1 MNSKIVNNLLSCEQK
16 ACSLVDS
23 LPDNIARWDLEGRYL
38 YVNAVH
44 ERTLNLSAEEI
55 IGKSIHDAFPDSH
68 KQVRAAIAQVIA
80 TGESVSVL
88 EHVQGNGEI
97 RIHHVSLV
105 PEQDIAGNI
114 ISIMGIGRDMTDLYR
129 YQDEI
134 SAKKRELDALAESSP
149 GMMGA
154 FHLRP
159 DGSICMPYVS
169 ANIKK
174 LFGVTPEEVRHDASP
189 LLALNHPDDALRV
202 GETIAK
208 SAQSMTTWHEEY
220 RVMHPVLGERWMES
234 NCDPQPHPDGGIVW
248 YGYVHDITERK
259 LAEEMRLQREREFRS
274 LAANLPDNIAR
285 YNRDGVAVYLNPML
299 ERTLGEA
306 TAAAKIGKT
315 PREYYPDGSHED
327 YAQLLDSV
335 LASGAAGE
343 FEETFVESDGQP
355 HVHQIRMVAEHDENG
370 EIMGVLAIGRD
381 ITENKRLEKAI
392 CEQKDFQQILLNALK
407 EVGIQMLIIENGRIE
422 YALNRKY
429 FHDAGYTDEEIDS
442 GIMLNDLI
450 HPDSRAEAMDRHLR
464 RLSGEPVSGCFEI
477 GLISRFG
484 ERREFETSV
493 AVVQDSNPLRVITIG
508 KDITERK
515 RAEHERQLNAHFLEC
530 MDRVNRAIQGA
541 SNLEQ
546 MMSDVLDIV
555 LAIFNCD
562 RAFLVYPGDPE
573 SSEFSVPMER
583 TTPEYPGALSLN
595 MTIPMGEE
603 QKALFRTVRDAGRV
617 VTLGPGAQYPL
628 PSYLSRQF
636 SVKSQ
641 MLMTLQP
648 KLDNL
653 WQFGIH
659 QCSQARTW
667 TDAEERLLQEIGR
680 RLEDGLSTLLVYRDL
695 QAREREFRSL
705 AANLPDNIVRYNLQ
719 GITVYV
725 NPVLEKTLGECATK
739 LIGTT
744 PREFHLGG
752 SYEDYAQLLD
762 RVLASGEAG
771 ELEKTIPGAN
781 GDSTVHQI
789 RMVPERGENGEMIGV
804 LAIGRDITEIKRAEM
819 ERQVN
824 AHFLECMDRIN
835 RAIQGAENLN
845 QMMGNVLDIVLE
857 ILDCDRV
864 FLVYPCDPEIAEF
877 QVPMERTRPEYPGA
891 LTLGESV
898 PMCREMSGLFRTI
911 LSASGPVKFGAA
923 GKYPL
928 PRYLAEHYEVKSSVV
943 MALHPKLDQ
952 PWQFG
957 IHYCSRPHS
966 WSYAEERLFQEI
978 SRRLEDGLS
987 TLLVY
992 RDLQARE
999 REFRSL
1005 AENLPD
1011 NIVRYNRQGVTIY
1024 ANPALEKTLGDFAD
1038 KIIGTAPRDYHP
1050 DDAGYIEYVKLLDG
1064 VLANEKEGEIE
1075 RLVVDSKGNLN
1086 IHQIRMVPEFGAH
1099 GELIGALGI
1108 GHDITDHKRMDE
1120 ALRAREEELQML
1132 VEYSPVAMLVE
1143 AGESAGRKIVMIN
1156 QKFIELF
1163 GYTHEELRD
1172 MDHWWQQVC
1181 QNEQSQKELA
1191 AEWRRRVDQANQN
1204 QASIEPMEVSVT
1216 SKDGSGHYV
1225 RISLASIGGKNILT
1239 FEDLTQRNR
1248 AVAALIDLTENLEKI
1263 VIKRTTDL
1271 EESRLEAER
1280 ANRAKS
1286 AFLANM
1292 SHEIRTPMNGVIG
1305 MIDVLCQTNLS
1316 EQQIEMTNIIHDSA
1330 FSLLSIIDDILDFSK
1345 IEAGKFN
1352 IDRIPMNV
1360 NKVVEG
1366 VCEALARVAEN
1377 KSVELTLFTDPS
1389 LPVEIL
1395 GDPARLR
1402 QILLN
1407 LVGNAI
1413 KFSCVPDRQGRVS
1426 VRTALIEKTAE
1437 RVTLEFQVI
1446 DNGIG
1451 IDQDTQTRLFTPF
1464 TQADSSTTRHFGGT
1478 GLGLAI
1484 SRQLVNLMGGEIVIQ
1499 SELDKGSQFRVR
1511 IHFSAQA
1518 ETHETALPP
1527 EMQLVAG
1534 LSCLVVGNIES
1545 LACDLTAYLEHGGA
1559 KVERLTDIDA
1569 AQKWINRERQAGYLS
1584 DICVVVID
1592 TPENK
1597 PKLDELRAIIRAHPR
1612 LEGRFVVIGRGKRR
1626 RVRIEKTDL
1635 VSIDANG
1642 MHRLRF
1648 LEAVSIAAGRTRAYR
1663 IENQPVDIDIRSKPL
1678 TREEAQLQGRLI
1690 LVAED
1695 NEINQKVILQQLALL
1710 GQVADMAANGHEA
1723 LKYWKNGQYGI
1734 LLTDLHMPGQDGY
1747 ELATAIRTAEAG
1759 KTHIP
1764 IIAFTANALKAE
1776 EAHCLAIGMDDYL
1789 SKPVQLLNLKA
1800 MLEKWLPVAPAPD
1813 ILNQNIPT
1821 VSEIPMAVN
1830 INVFKTLTGIND
1842 ETMIQS
1848 FLHDFRLSA
1857 EKIAME
1863 LRTRHA
1869 AGELAA
1875 IGALA
1880 HKLKSS
1886 SRTMGAL
1893 ALGDLCEEM
1902 ERAGKNENSSGL
1914 VELME
1919 KFEQELAMVMVFLNQ
1934 D

>member
-1 MNSKIVNNLLSCEQK
+1 
-16 ACSLVDS
+16 VDS

-68 KQVRAAIAQVIA
+68 KQVRAAITQVIA
-80 TGESVSVL
+80 TGKSLSVL

-97 RIHHVSLV
+97 QVHHVSLV
-105 PEQDIAGNI
+105 PERDVEGNI
-114 ISIMGIGRDMTDLYR
+114 ISVLGIGRDMTDIYR
-129 YQDEI
+129 FQEEI
-134 SAKKRELDALAESSP
+134 SARKSELDALAESSP

-154 FHLRP
+154 FHLRV
-159 DGSICMPYVS
+159 DGTICMPYVS
-169 ANIKK
+169 SNIKK
-174 LFGVTPEEVRHDASP
+174 LFGITREDVRHDASP
-189 LLALNHPDDALRV
+189 LLALNHPDDTLRV
-202 GETIAK
+202 AESIAK
-208 SAQSMTTWHEEY
+208 SAQTMTTWHEEY
-220 RVMHPVLGERWMES
+220 RIIHPVLGERWMES
-234 NCDPQPHPDGGIVW
+234 NCNPQLHPEGGIVW

-285 YNRDGVAVYLNPML
+285 YNLLGATIYINPKL
-299 ERTLGEA
+299 ERTLGDTT

-315 PREYYPDGSHED
+315 VRECYLDGSYED
-327 YAQLLDSV
+327 YAQLLDRV
-335 LASGAAGE
+335 LASGKAGKLE
-343 FEETFVESDGQP
+343 KTITRPDGQSTI
-355 HVHQIRMVAEHDENG
+355 HQIRMVPELDENG

-381 ITENKRLEKAI
+381 ITKSKRMKRELR
-392 CEQKDFQQILLNALK
+392 EQKDFQQLLLNALK

-477 GLISRFG
+477 GLISRFR

-493 AVVQDSNPLRVITIG
+493 AVVPGSNPLRVITIG

-583 TTPEYPGALSLN
+583 TTPEYPGALALN

-603 QKALFRTVRDAGRV
+603 QKALFRTVKDAGRV

-705 AANLPDNIVRYNLQ
+705 AANLPDNILRYNRQ
-719 GITVYV
+719 GVTIYV
-725 NPVLEKTLGECATK
+725 NPVLEKTLGECAAR

-762 RVLASGEAG
+762 RVLASGKAG

-804 LAIGRDITEIKRAEM
+804 LAIGRDITEVKRAEM

-835 RAIQGAENLN
+835 RAIQGADNLD
-845 QMMGNVLDIVLE
+845 QMMGCVLDIVLE
-857 ILDCDRV
+857 ILDCDRA
-864 FLVYPCDPEIAEF
+864 FLVYPCDPEVTEF

-891 LTLGESV
+891 LALGESV
-898 PMCREMSGLFRTI
+898 PMCREMSGLFRTT
-911 LSASGPVKFGAA
+911 LSKEGPVKFGAA
-923 GKYPL
+923 GDYPL
-928 PRYLAEHYEVKSSVV
+928 PYYLAEHYAVKSSIT

-957 IHYCSRPHS
+957 IHYCSRTHS
-966 WSYAEERLFQEI
+966 WSHAEERLFQEI
-978 SRRLEDGLS
+978 GRRLEDGLS

-992 RDLQARE
+992 RDLQIRE

-1005 AENLPD
+1005 ADNLPD
-1011 NIVRYNRQGVTIY
+1011 NIVRYNRQGVTLY
-1024 ANPALEKTLGDFAD
+1024 ANPAIKKTLGDFAAG
-1038 KIIGTAPRDYHP
+1038 IIGSTPRDYHP
-1050 DDAGYIEYVKLLDG
+1050 DDAGYDKYVKLLDW
-1064 VLANEKEGEIE
+1064 VLASGEEGEIE
-1075 RLVVDSKGNLN
+1075 RFVEAPGGEWS
-1086 IHQIRMVPEFGAH
+1086 IHQIRMVPEFGEH
-1099 GELIGALGI
+1099 GELVGALGI
-1108 GHDITDHKRMDE
+1108 GRDITEHKQME
-1120 ALRAREEELQML
+1120 NALRAHEEELKML
-1132 VEYSPVAMLVE
+1132 VEYSPVAMLVD
-1143 AGESAGRKIVMIN
+1143 AGENGNRQIVMMN

-1163 GYTHEELRD
+1163 GYTREELHG
-1172 MDHWWQQVC
+1172 MHHWWQLVC
-1181 QNEQSQKELA
+1181 PNLRDQNELA
-1191 AEWRRRVDQANQN
+1191 AEWAMRVDQAGKTQGN
-1204 QASIEPMEVSVT
+1204 IEPMEVSVT

-1225 RISLASIGGKNILT
+1225 RISLAAIGGKNIIT

-1263 VIKRTTDL
+1263 VVKRTVDL
-1271 EESRLEAER
+1271 DEARQEAER

-1305 MIDVLCQTNLS
+1305 MIDVLCQTKLND
-1316 EQQIEMTNIIHDSA
+1316 QQIEMTNIIHDSA
-1330 FSLLSIIDDILDFSK
+1330 FALLDIIDDILDFSK
-1345 IEAGKFN
+1345 IEAGKLD
-1352 IDRIPMNV
+1352 IDRIPINV

-1366 VCEALARVAEN
+1366 VCENLSLVAEN
-1377 KSVELTLFTDPS
+1377 KAVELTLFTDPAI
-1389 LPVEIL
+1389 PVEIL
-1395 GDPARLR
+1395 GDPVRLR
-1402 QILLN
+1402 QILVN
-1407 LVGNAI
+1407 LLGNAI
-1413 KFSCVPDRQGRVS
+1413 KFSSDQNRPGRVS
-1426 VRTALIEKTAE
+1426 MRTALLENSAE
-1437 RVTLEFQVI
+1437 RVTLEFRVL

-1451 IDQDTQTRLFTPF
+1451 IDKETQGHLFSPF
-1464 TQADSSTTRHFGGT
+1464 TQADSSTTRNFGGT

-1484 SRQLVNLMGGEIVIQ
+1484 SRQLINLMGGQISIE
-1499 SELDKGSQFRVR
+1499 SELGKGSLFTVR
-1511 IHFSAQA
+1511 IDFAPVA
-1518 ETHETALPP
+1518 EAHNTTSPP
-1527 EMQLVAG
+1527 PDNKLVAG
-1534 LSCLVVGNIES
+1534 LSCLVVGGTDS
-1545 LACDLTAYLEHGGA
+1545 LAGDLVTYLEHGGA
-1559 KVERLTDIDA
+1559 KVKRFPDISS
-1569 AQKWINRERQAGYLS
+1569 AQRWITQDGGATQQG
-1584 DICVVVID
+1584 DQCVVIID
-1592 TPENK
+1592 TPGGN
-1597 PKLDELRAIIRAHPR
+1597 PQLDELRATLRTR
-1612 LEGRFVVIGRGKRR
+1612 LDGRFVVVGRGRRR
-1626 RVRIEKTDL
+1626 RVRIEKADL
-1635 VSIDANG
+1635 VTLDANG
-1642 MHRLRF
+1642 MHRMRF
-1648 LEAVSIAAGRTRAYR
+1648 LEAVSIAAGRTPVYK
-1663 IENQPVDIDIRSKPL
+1663 IENQPGDLDISIHPL
-1678 TREEAQLQGRLI
+1678 TRKEARLQGRLI

-1710 GQVADMAANGHEA
+1710 GQSADIAENGREA
-1723 LKYWKNGQYGI
+1723 LERWKSGEYNI
-1734 LLTDLHMPGQDGY
+1734 LFADLHMPEMDGY
-1747 ELATAIRTAEAG
+1747 ELTAAIRAAEAG
-1759 KTHIP
+1759 NTHIP
-1764 IIAFTANALKAE
+1764 IIAFTANVLKTE
-1776 EAHCLAIGMDDYL
+1776 EAHCLAVGMDGYL
-1789 SKPVQLLNLKA
+1789 SKPVQLENLKA
-1800 MLEKWLPVAPAPD
+1800 MLEKWLPVERAPD
-1813 ILNQNIPT
+1813 HARQAENSSP
-1821 VSEIPMAVN
+1821 VSENTAVVDVN
-1830 INVFKTLTGIND
+1830 ILKTLIGVND
-1842 ETMIQS
+1842 EATIRE
-1848 FLHDFRLSA
+1848 FLHEFRLSA
-1857 EKIAME
+1857 EKIALE
-1863 LRTRHA
+1863 IRACYTT
-1869 AGELAA
+1869 GQLAA
-1875 IGALA
+1875 IGALT

-1886 SRTMGAL
+1886 SRTIGAL
-1893 ALGDLCEEM
+1893 ALGDLCAKM
-1902 ERAGKNENSSGL
+1902 EQAGKAGNASAL
-1914 VELME
+1914 TELMPTF
-1919 KFEQELAMVMVFLNQ
+1919 KQELEKVITFLNGY
-1934 D
+1934 